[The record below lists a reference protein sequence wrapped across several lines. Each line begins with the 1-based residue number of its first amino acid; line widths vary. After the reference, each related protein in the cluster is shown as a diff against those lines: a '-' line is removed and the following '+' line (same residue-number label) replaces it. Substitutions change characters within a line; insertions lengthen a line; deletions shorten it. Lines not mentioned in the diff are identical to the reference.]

1 MNLYFV
7 SGLGADKRIF
17 QKLKLGGEWTI
28 HHVEWVPVRDDETM
42 ETYCR
47 SLSEQIDSTKPF
59 ILIGLSFGGIIAI
72 QLAKF
77 LSPVQTVIISSF
89 CMKEEVSGHY
99 IFLGT
104 TRIFKLVPVRF
115 FLKPNKIIFRMF
127 GADSAEERDLLT
139 NILMDTDPKFFRWA
153 IYQLFSWENEW
164 KPASFLHIHGT
175 ADKILRYR
183 SNMAAIPV
191 EGGGHL
197 MVYSRAGEVSRILND
212 HLLKR

>member
-17 QKLKLGGEWTI
+17 QKLKLGDEWI
-28 HHVEWVPVRDDETM
+28 VHHVEWVPVRDDETL

-47 SLSEQIDSTKPF
+47 SLSDQIDRTKPF
-59 ILIGLSFGGIIAI
+59 ILVGLSFGGIIAI

-89 CMKEEVSGHY
+89 CLKEEVSRHY

-104 TRIFKLVPVRF
+104 TRTFRLLPVRF
-115 FLKPNKIIFRMF
+115 LLKPNKIIFRMF
-127 GADSAEERDLLT
+127 GANNPEEKNLLT
-139 NILMDTDPKFFRWA
+139 QILLDTDAKFFRWA

-175 ADKILRYR
+175 ADKILHYR

-191 EGGGHL
+191 KGGQHL
-197 MVYSRAGEVSRILND
+197 MVYNRAGEVSRILND